1 MLRKFAPSDSDNYL
15 ENGRYLQLIQDNSLW
30 TVDLCDKCFRVDVI
44 MFVRVDCVQL
54 RRQVLERKVTDVK
67 GRVSEIGVARS
78 SDAKTTLPVVDETR
92 WRWLNN
98 VRAQSRPQH
107 RQERMRP
114 YRLS

>member
-1 MLRKFAPSDSDNYL
+1 MPVRFDSDNYL
-15 ENGRYLQLIQDNSLW
+15 ENGRNLQLIQDSSLR
-30 TVDLCDKCFRVDVI
+30 TVNLCNKYFRVDVI
-44 MFVRVDCVQL
+44 VFVRIDGVQL
-54 RRQVLERKVTDVK
+54 RRQVLERKETDVK

-107 RQERMRP
+107 RQVTMRLLKP
-114 YRLS
+114 V